1 MTFTGSILFIWSFC
15 SFLQTERLHDTRGNS
30 LTCPECRT
38 LSKGSPDS
46 FKVCRLAKALQE
58 ALHGSKGTGMLRS
71 VQADQCE
78 NRLDCEVT
86 LR

>member
-1 MTFTGSILFIWSFC
+1 MYLSSNDIHHRDHFIYGRSC
-15 SFLQTERLHDTRGNS
+15 SFIQTERLHVARGNS

-58 ALHGSKGTGMLRS
+58 ALHPSKGTGMLRR

-78 NRLDCEVT
+78 NR
-86 LR
+86 